1 MWLLG
6 CVLTCSDFHGA
17 TRAGLEAR
25 LVRRPGEWSDGAIRE
40 AEEDLGDV
48 NVVRS
53 LREVLGEAE
62 VRNVGSEEVE

>member
-1 MWLLG
+1 M
-6 CVLTCSDFHGA
+6 LTCRDFCGA
-17 TRAGLEAR
+17 SNAGLEAR

-40 AEEDLGDV
+40 AEEDLGGV

-62 VRNVGSEEVE
+62 ARNV